1 MPPLR
6 CSPVR
11 SKPWLR
17 GMSFWSPNS
26 MTFSMTNHRQITLSS
41 LFSLSMLSF
50 LCQCM
55 ASKGSGFQTHCP
67 FIKMKPS
74 SSTPAFGMSFWYV
87 TLCFSPRS
95 VAELLGQPVSVC
107 YWTGGWVWQV
117 AMAGGLQTRVNDW
130 MWERG
135 KAREAPG
142 RPDEGKARTGPWF
155 PMEAQQRLLF
165 KIK

>member
-1 MPPLR
+1 MPPLW

-11 SKPWLR
+11 SKACLR
-17 GMSFWSPNS
+17 VMSFWSPNP
-26 MTFSMTNHRQITLSS
+26 MTFSMSNHRQINLSCLIS
-41 LFSLSMLSF
+41 SLNTLFSLSMYGLQRVWLSDP
-50 LCQCM
+50 LSVYQNK
-55 ASKGSGFQTHCP
+55 AI
-67 FIKMKPS
+67 IKHTGLWQVLLICYS
-74 SSTPAFGMSFWYV
+74 LS
-87 TLCFSPRS
+87 SPRS

-107 YWTGGWVWQV
+107 YWTGGWVLQV

-135 KAREAPG
+135 KTREAPG

>member
-1 MPPLR
+1 MPPLQ
-6 CSPVR
+6 CSCVR
-11 SKPWLR
+11 SKAWLR
-17 GMSFWSPNS
+17 GMSFWSLNP
-26 MTFSMTNHRQITLSS
+26 MTFSMTNHRQI
-41 LFSLSMLSF
+41 FSCPPSHHSF

-55 ASKGSGFQTHCP
+55 ASTGSGFQTDP
-67 FIKMKPS
+67 PSLYQNEAIIKHTRLWHVLLICYSLFP
-74 SSTPAFGMSFWYV
+74 
-87 TLCFSPRS
+87 PRR

-107 YWTGGWVWQV
+107 YWTGGWVQQV
-117 AMAGGLQTRVNDW
+117 AMAGRLQTRVNDW
-130 MWERG
+130 MWERS